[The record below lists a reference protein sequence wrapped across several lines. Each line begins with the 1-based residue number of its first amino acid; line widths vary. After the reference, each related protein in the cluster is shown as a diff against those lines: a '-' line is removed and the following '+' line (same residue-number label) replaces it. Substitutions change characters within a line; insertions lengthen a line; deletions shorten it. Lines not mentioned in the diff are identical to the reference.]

1 VLLIGSFVGRSGYR
15 GGYIMRG
22 NKRRYKKPMIISS
35 KVFNNSLACDAT
47 DGPPGCHSSI
57 KEGCIGLGT
66 FCYKT

>member
-1 VLLIGSFVGRSGYR
+1 
-15 GGYIMRG
+15 MRG